1 MRTVLAGLVALT
13 LVSTTATAQV
23 GHSRTSTVH
32 LPGQT
37 PNPSDDG
44 QDRRRRDDPPAPS
57 QTVTVSGGGLDPA
70 TERQI
75 VEAVAEARK
84 ALARLREL
92 QNARCESVKERADA
106 ASELI
111 DAKLE
116 RILLAVEKS
125 SATQPVQGQVVSAQQ
140 PQLRH
145 PVVVTET
152 DETPA
157 VEGPPYLLPEE
168 VERLSQ
174 AVASESFAEDQLRV
188 LRLGFT
194 GIPIQAVDAKA
205 LLGRFN
211 FGEDK
216 LKALQVMAPYL
227 YDRQNA
233 FQLLD
238 AFTFSDDKAAAQRI
252 LAR

>member
-1 MRTVLAGLVALT
+1 MLVGLVALA
-13 LVSTTATAQV
+13 LGATAASAQV
-23 GHSRTSTVH
+23 G
-32 LPGQT
+32 GA
-37 PNPSDDG
+37 
-44 QDRRRRDDPPAPS
+44 RRHDPPPLT
-57 QTVTVSGGGLDPA
+57 QTVTVSGGGLDPD
-70 TERQI
+70 TERDI
-75 VEAVAEARK
+75 VEAVRDAQK
-84 ALARLREL
+84 ALLRLREL

-116 RILLAVEKS
+116 RILLAVDKG
-125 SATQPVQGQVVSAQQ
+125 ARRQPVQVQVTPPEHPRHQ
-140 PQLRH
+140 H

-152 DETPA
+152 DEVPEAVAPA
-157 VEGPPYLLPEE
+157 FLLPEE

-174 AVASESFAEDQLRV
+174 AVAAESFAEDQLRV

-194 GIPIQAVDAKA
+194 GVPIQVADAKA
-205 LLGRFN
+205 LLARFN

-233 FQLLD
+233 FQILD
-238 AFTFSDDKAAAQRI
+238 VFTFSDDKAAAQRI